1 MATTIRQVADAAGV
15 SIATAS
21 RALSGSDAVVPAT
34 RDRVLR
40 VAAALDYTPSRLAR
54 GLVTGTTGNIGLI
67 FPDITNPFY
76 TSFLAELESLV
87 GAYDMGI
94 VIGDS
99 HENPDRELALV
110 RQMSTQVDRLVLT
123 SSRLTDEQI
132 VAAAGRLPVVLANR
146 RLGGDVVV
154 PPRLSQM
161 VIDVDA
167 GFTAA
172 VTHLHELGHRRLT
185 YLDGPARSWSARQK
199 RTVLSRVC
207 GELGLALTVVGI
219 ERPDFAAGL
228 AACADLDPDRA
239 TAVLAFNDQV
249 ALGALA
255 ALRARGIDVPGRI
268 SVIGCDDSLPDGLAW
283 PALTTVD
290 SSSRALGALA
300 AAAVLDPES
309 HPTGSVP
316 TRLIVRRSTAVA
328 AALPH
333 STHRDDTTQE
343 PS

>member
-1 MATTIRQVADAAGV
+1 MATTIRQVAEAAGV

-34 RDRVLR
+34 KDRVLR

-87 GAYDMGI
+87 GAYDLGI

-99 HENPDRELALV
+99 HEDPDREYALV

-146 RLGGDVVV
+146 QLGDNVLV
-154 PPRLSQM
+154 PPRLSQL
-161 VIDVDA
+161 VIDVEA

-172 VTHLHELGHRRLT
+172 VSHLHALGHRSLT

-199 RTVLSRVC
+199 RAVLTRVC
-207 GELGLALTVVGI
+207 GELELNLTVVGI
-219 ERPDFAAGL
+219 ERPDFSAGL
-228 AACADLDPDRA
+228 AAGKVLNSDST

-249 ALGALA
+249 ALGVLA
-255 ALRARGIDVPGRI
+255 SFRARGIDVPGRI

-300 AAAVLDPES
+300 AAAVRGPES
-309 HPTGSVP
+309 QPTGSVP
-316 TRLIVRRSTAVA
+316 TRLIVRQSTARATADFDPVNKK
-328 AALPH
+328 
-333 STHRDDTTQE
+333 TQE
-343 PS
+343 LS